1 MDGFIH
7 AASMPPDELPIRS
20 AARLQRL
27 SRRPANAIRRR
38 AVFTTQIAVRNW
50 RRPYRKLPAAHG
62 LANDN
67 GKAESFMKTLKVSVV
82 EGLRNIRGGDRRP
95 RFPDEVYNH
104 RRLPPGLVYLRAA
117 RREASRAR
125 LTKKPHGNIA
135 RAAERVHSTKGD
147 LLLR

>member
-1 MDGFIH
+1 MVSL
-7 AASMPPDELPIRS
+7 APWPPRHP
-20 AARLQRL
+20 
-27 SRRPANAIRRR
+27 
-38 AVFTTQIAVRNW
+38 
-50 RRPYRKLPAAHG
+50 
-62 LANDN
+62 NDN

-104 RRLPPGLVYLRAA
+104 RRLHSALGYLRAA